1 MHISQLYKFDNF
13 FFDCDGVILDSNKI
27 KTDAFKTIFESYEK
41 NKVIDFIN
49 YHKKNNGISR
59 FEKIKYFYDEIL
71 KKKINKNVL
80 DSKAKYFGYL
90 VYKNLLICKKV
101 DGVTKLFNHLNNKKK
116 NFFVVSGSYEK
127 ELKEIFKE
135 RKIDKF
141 FLEICGSPRD
151 KSSLIKYLKKKYS
164 LKFSDSVFFGD
175 SIVDYN
181 LSLNFNIPFIHISKH
196 TEIEFDNSLSWKI
209 LKDFNEI
216 SYE

>member
-71 KKKINKNVL
+71 KKKISKNIL
-80 DSKAKYFGYL
+80 DNKAKYFGYL

-101 DGVTKLFNHLNNKKK
+101 DGITKLFNHLNNKKK
-116 NFFVVSGSYEK
+116 
-127 ELKEIFKE
+127 
-135 RKIDKF
+135 KF
-141 FLEICGSPRD
+141 FCYIR
-151 KSSLIKYLKKKYS
+151 I
-164 LKFSDSVFFGD
+164 
-175 SIVDYN
+175 I
-181 LSLNFNIPFIHISKH
+181 
-196 TEIEFDNSLSWKI
+196 
-209 LKDFNEI
+209 
-216 SYE
+216 